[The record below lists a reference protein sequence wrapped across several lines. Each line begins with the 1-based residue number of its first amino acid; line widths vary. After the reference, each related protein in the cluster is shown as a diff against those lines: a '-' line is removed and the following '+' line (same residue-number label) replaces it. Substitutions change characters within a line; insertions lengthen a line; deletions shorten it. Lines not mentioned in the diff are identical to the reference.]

1 MYSVTSELTVNP
13 KRFKHIKTLPQ
24 IAQRFA
30 KPNSIADVTFD
41 DMDIIAEPPW
51 MASRR
56 VTEAME
62 FGVSATRSEVLC
74 FNLTFLHPSPANK
87 NSRKYLRLFVINT
100 LYLNEI

>member
-1 MYSVTSELTVNP
+1 MQ
-13 KRFKHIKTLPQ
+13 Q
-24 IAQRFA
+24 ITPRFA

-51 MASRR
+51 MALRR

-62 FGVSATRSEVLC
+62 FGVSVTRSEVLGRALH
-74 FNLTFLHPSPANK
+74 FNLTFLHPSSTNK

>member
-1 MYSVTSELTVNP
+1 MRTTV
-13 KRFKHIKTLPQ
+13 KFLYFQTLPQ
-24 IAQRFA
+24 ITPRFA

-62 FGVSATRSEVLC
+62 FGVSATRSEVLG
-74 FNLTFLHPSPANK
+74 
-87 NSRKYLRLFVINT
+87 
-100 LYLNEI
+100 